1 MKKNKDFDNENINE
15 EESYETEG
23 FDIQGQT
30 EGFIQ
35 KNSKI
40 IIIASVVVIALVAV
54 LLFMRYQAQEAEK
67 KASTLMSR
75 IVPYF
80 ESGDYEKALNGDP
93 EKMFMGERVLG
104 LKYIADE
111 YKSTSQGKIASLYTG
126 VIYLKGDAFTEAL
139 RYFETASTADSKL
152 IRMGGLAGVATIN
165 EYKGNLKDAAK
176 KYLEAS
182 QFAEDNYTKSRYM
195 FYAALCY
202 EKSGDNTNAEK
213 NYRTIIDE
221 IQINEFTPLA
231 KSGLIRIGTII
242 E

>member
-15 EESYETEG
+15 QESNRTGSLYM
-23 FDIQGQT
+23 QGQA

-40 IIIASVVVIALVAV
+40 IIIASVVIIAVAGI
-54 LLFMRYQAQEAEK
+54 LLFMRYQAREAEQ
-67 KASTLMSR
+67 KASVLMSR
-75 IVPYF
+75 VVPYF
-80 ESGDYEKALNGDP
+80 ETGDYDKALNGDP

-111 YKSTSQGKIASLYTG
+111 YKSTSQGKVASLYTG
-126 VIYLKGDAFTEAL
+126 VIYLKKDSYDEAL
-139 RYFETASTADSKL
+139 RYFETAGEADSKL
-152 IRMGGLAGVATIN
+152 IRMGGLAGIATIN

-176 KYLEAS
+176 KYFEAS
-182 QFAEDNYTKSRYM
+182 QFAEDDYTKSRYM

-213 NYRTIIDE
+213 NYRSIIDE
-221 IQINEFTPLA
+221 IQINEFTPMA